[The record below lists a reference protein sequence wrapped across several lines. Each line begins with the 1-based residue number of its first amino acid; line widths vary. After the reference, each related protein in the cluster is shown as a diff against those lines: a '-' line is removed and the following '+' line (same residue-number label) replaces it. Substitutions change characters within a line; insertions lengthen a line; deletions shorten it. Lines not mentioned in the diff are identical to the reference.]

1 MLQNRKTSLQNIRS
15 KLICVYINPLQSH
28 GTAFCQYIITY
39 NSHLTCDYLLNYCL
53 YWFDHSCDHTPL
65 FPVLRF
71 PDGQLIITTPC
82 TGSEMFCEIKWMIS
96 LGKRNHNLLMS
107 TVTIMSYL
115 RLNLTYISLPLR
127 NNVSLGSLNKALQR
141 RWAFDPYIQIL

>member
-1 MLQNRKTSLQNIRS
+1 MHGFGDVLWNKMNDLIRE
-15 KLICVYINPLQSH
+15 KK
-28 GTAFCQYIITY
+28 AF
-39 NSHLTCDYLLNYCL
+39 S
-53 YWFDHSCDHTPL
+53 
-65 FPVLRF
+65 
-71 PDGQLIITTPC
+71 
-82 TGSEMFCEIKWMIS
+82 
-96 LGKRNHNLLMS
+96 LMS